1 MEKKT
6 QKLEYRL
13 LSVNEAA
20 KCLGVAPALVVRMA
34 KADIL
39 PALLFGR
46 RRKFSTEAIKKFFKE
61 YEGQDVMKVL
71 KEREAKA

>member
-1 MEKKT
+1 MNDMDAE
-6 QKLEYRL
+6 RPPVPVW

-20 KCLGVAPALVVRMA
+20 KCLGVAPALVVWMA

-39 PALLFGR
+39 LALLFGR
-46 RRKFSTEAIKKFFKE
+46 RRKFSTEAIKRFF
-61 YEGQDVMKVL
+61 

>member
-1 MEKKT
+1 MAEKT
-6 QKLEYRL
+6 QKLEARL

-20 KCLGVAPALVVRMA
+20 KCLGIAPALVVRMA

-46 RRKFSTEAIKKFFKE
+46 RRKFSTEAIKIFFKE
-61 YEGQDVMKVL
+61 YEGRDVMKAL
-71 KEREAKA
+71 KEKEAKA

>member
-1 MEKKT
+1 MAEKT
-6 QKLEYRL
+6 QKLEDRL

-20 KCLGVAPALVVRMA
+20 KCLGIAPALVVRMA

-46 RRKFSTEAIKKFFKE
+46 RRKFSTEAIKRFFK

-71 KEREAKA
+71 KEREARA